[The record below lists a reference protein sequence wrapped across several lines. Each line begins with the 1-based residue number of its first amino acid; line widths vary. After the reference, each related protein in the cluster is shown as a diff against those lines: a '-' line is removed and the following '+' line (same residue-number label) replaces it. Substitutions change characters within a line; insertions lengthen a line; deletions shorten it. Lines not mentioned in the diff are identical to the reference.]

1 LQRHRPI
8 GIKVKVKV
16 EVEVDVEAIYPE
28 LVEGAIAKD

>member
-8 GIKVKVKV
+8 GIKVKVDV
-16 EVEVDVEAIYPE
+16 EADVDVEAIYPE